1 METRPLREW
10 IVQFATPILCALA
23 LLLGVV
29 GLGRAARAALRDR
42 DAFTFTLDE
51 IDFQP
56 PEGLSRGE
64 FLDEVRQLSRP
75 PERWHRLDPDLSSR
89 LARSFAADPWVESVR
104 HVQVGRVGTK
114 VRVELEH
121 RRPVL
126 AVCLAGDKIPRDG
139 SALVETWSG
148 KSRSAL
154 VPARAVDG
162 NGVLL
167 PVRAVHS
174 GLPVLVAEVSPP
186 TGPAGRRWNERRVIG
201 AAATLAYLTPHLPRL
216 QLMDCD
222 VQIVQGEVVFR
233 KPGVR
238 IVWGHAPGREATGE
252 APAEVKLR
260 RLLDY
265 QAEHD
270 GLESLEHDVRLL
282 AYQGHFPLPVE
293 SKP

>member
-1 METRPLREW
+1 
-10 IVQFATPILCALA
+10 
-23 LLLGVV
+23 
-29 GLGRAARAALRDR
+29 
-42 DAFTFTLDE
+42 
-51 IDFQP
+51 
-56 PEGLSRGE
+56 
-64 FLDEVRQLSRP
+64 
-75 PERWHRLDPDLSSR
+75 
-89 LARSFAADPWVESVR
+89 VR
-104 HVQVGRVGTK
+104 HVHVGRVGTK

-126 AVCLAGDKIPRDG
+126 AVRLAGNKIPSEG

-154 VPARAVDG
+154 VPALAVDG

-167 PVRAVHS
+167 PVKAVHS
-174 GLPVLVAEVSPP
+174 GLPVLFAEVSAP
-186 TGPAGRRWNERRVIG
+186 TGPAGRRWNDRRVV
-201 AAATLAYLTPHLPRL
+201 AAATTLAYLTAHLSRL
-216 QLMDCD
+216 HLTDCD
-222 VQIVQGEVVFR
+222 IEIVQGEVVFR

-265 QAEHD
+265 LAQHD
-270 GLESLEHDVRLL
+270 GLDSLEHDVRLL
-282 AYQGHFPLPVE
+282 AYQGHFPLLVE

>member
-1 METRPLREW
+1 MRQW

-23 LLLGVV
+23 LLLGIV
-29 GLGRAARAALRDR
+29 GLGRAARTALRDR
-42 DAFTFTLDE
+42 EAFTFTLDDV
-51 IDFQP
+51 DFQP
-56 PEGLSRGE
+56 PEGVSRGE
-64 FLDEVRQLSRP
+64 FLEEVRQLSHP
-75 PERWHRLDPDLSSR
+75 LERLHRLDPDLSSR

-104 HVQVGRVGTK
+104 HIQVGRVGTK
-114 VRVELEH
+114 VRVDLEH

-126 AVCLAGDKIPRDG
+126 AVYLAGDKIPRDG
-139 SALVETWSG
+139 SALIETWAG

-167 PVRAVHS
+167 PARAVHS
-174 GLPVLVAEVSPP
+174 GLPVLVAEVSAP
-186 TGPAGRRWNERRVIG
+186 TGPAGRRWNDRRVVA
-201 AAATLAYLTPHLPRL
+201 AAATLAYLTPQLSRLHLT
-216 QLMDCD
+216 DCEIEFA
-222 VQIVQGEVVFR
+222 QSEVVFR

-238 IVWGHAPGREATGE
+238 IVWGHAPGREAPAE

-265 QAEHD
+265 QAEHN

-282 AYQGHFPLPVE
+282 AYQGHFPLPGLTQ
-293 SKP
+293 P

>member
-1 METRPLREW
+1 MRQW

-23 LLLGVV
+23 LLLGVIA
-29 GLGRAARAALRDR
+29 LGRVTRAALHDR
-42 DAFTFTLDE
+42 ESFTFTLDE
-51 IDFQP
+51 VDFQP
-56 PEGLSRGE
+56 PQGLSRGK
-64 FLDEVRQLSRP
+64 FLDEVRQLSHT
-75 PERWHRLDPDLSSR
+75 PECWHRLDPDLSSR

-104 HVQVGRVGTK
+104 HVHTGRVGTN

-126 AVCLAGDKIPRDG
+126 AVSLAGEKIPRDG

-167 PVRAVHS
+167 PVKAVYS
-174 GLPVLVAEVSPP
+174 GLPVLVGEVSAP
-186 TGPAGRRWNERRVIG
+186 TGPAGRRWNDRRVI
-201 AAATLAYLTPHLPRL
+201 AAVATLAYLTPHLSRL
-216 QLMDCD
+216 HLTDCD
-222 VQIVQGEVVFR
+222 IDIVQGEVVFR

-238 IVWGHAPGREATGE
+238 IVWGHAPGREAPAE
-252 APAEVKLR
+252 APADVKLR

-282 AYQGHFPLPVE
+282 AYQGHFPLPAQ

>member
-1 METRPLREW
+1 MRQW

-23 LLLGVV
+23 FLLGVV
-29 GLGRAARAALRDR
+29 GLGRASRAR
-42 DAFTFTLDE
+42 DAFTFTLE
-51 IDFQP
+51 EVEFQP
-56 PEGLSRGE
+56 PDGLSRGE
-64 FLDEVRQLSRP
+64 FLDEARQLSRL
-75 PERWHRLDPDLSSR
+75 PERLHRLDPDLSIR

-126 AVCLAGDKIPRDG
+126 AVCLAGDKIPREG
-139 SALVETWSG
+139 SALLETWSG
-148 KSRSAL
+148 KSRNAL
-154 VPARAVDG
+154 VAARAVDG

-167 PVRAVHS
+167 PVKAVHS
-174 GLPVLVAEVSPP
+174 GLPVLIAEVGAP
-186 TGPAGRRWNERRVIG
+186 TAPAGRRWNDRRVIA

-216 QLMDCD
+216 HLKDCD
-222 VQIVQGEVVFR
+222 IDLVQGEVVFR

-238 IVWGHAPGREATGE
+238 IVWGHAPGREAMGE

-265 QAEHD
+265 QAEHN
-270 GLESLEHDVRLL
+270 GLDSLEHDVRLL

-293 SKP
+293 NKP